1 MSGAIRFPVRPE
13 TQRQLHERME
23 RLGVREADLEES
35 FIGCSGRGGQKV
47 NKTAAGVRLRH
58 LPSGVE
64 VRCTRE
70 RSQALNRFFAR
81 RMLLDRLEAGNRPE
95 ARSPAA
101 ARIRKQKSRR
111 RARSRQTP

>member
-1 MSGAIRFPVRPE
+1 MDEPIRFPVRPE
-13 TQRQLHERME
+13 TQRKLLDRMD
-23 RLGVREADLEES
+23 RLSVREGDLSES

-47 NKTAAGVRLRH
+47 NKTASGVRLRH
-58 LPSGVE
+58 VPSGVE

-81 RMLLDRLEAGNRPE
+81 RMLLDRLEAGDSGDR
-95 ARSPAA
+95 RQGVA
-101 ARIRKQKSRR
+101 ARIRKQKNRR